1 MRPVTLRAVATAS
14 PAHPSIIV
22 DRVSKTFRIPREPVF
37 TIKER
42 VLHPLRQ
49 RDFEE
54 LRALRDVGLEI
65 GTGEFFGIAGRNG
78 SGKSTLMKCIA
89 GIYKTD
95 TGSVRVRGRL
105 ASFIELGVGF
115 NPDLTA
121 RENVVINAVM
131 LGLSPAEARSRFA
144 AAIEFAELEDFVDL
158 KLKNYSSGMQVR
170 LAFAVLVQLDAD
182 ILLIDEVL
190 AVGDAS
196 FQQKCIDT
204 LHDMH
209 RDGRTIVL
217 VTHDMT
223 AIEQF
228 CDRAALFE
236 EGAMVEV
243 GDPARISHRYMQM
256 NFDRARALAAVE
268 KPRYGTGAVQV
279 EDAWFTDADGT
290 RAEMVEQ
297 WRPCSFH
304 ARIEVR
310 RDVPA
315 ASFGVTFTD
324 AQNRN
329 VFTTSTT
336 WMDQRSGPLAAG
348 EVLELH
354 VRFEA
359 RFAPGRYFATPV
371 VASESD
377 AELMDLREHFVTVVV
392 AGTRR
397 SGGIVDL
404 PHEVG
409 FERVSTPAVPAGMED
424 GDGLG

>member
-1 MRPVTLRAVATAS
+1 VLSSGASAAV
-14 PAHPSIIV
+14 V
-22 DRVSKTFRIPREPVF
+22 LDGVSKAFRIPREPVF

-42 VLHPLRQ
+42 MLHPLRQ
-49 RDFEE
+49 RDYEE
-54 LRALRDVGLEI
+54 LRALDAVSFEI
-65 GTGEFFGIAGRNG
+65 RTGEFFGIAGRNG

-89 GIYKTD
+89 GIYGVD
-95 TGSVRVRGRL
+95 AGAIRVRGQI

-131 LGLSPAEARSRFA
+131 LGLTPAEARRRFD
-144 AAIEFAELEDFVDL
+144 AAIEFAELEDFIDL

-182 ILLIDEVL
+182 TLLIDEVL
-190 AVGDAS
+190 AVGDAA

-204 LHDMH
+204 LNRMHDE
-209 RDGRTIVL
+209 GRTIVL

-223 AIEQF
+223 AVERF

-236 EGAMVEV
+236 TGALIAL
-243 GDPARISHRYMQM
+243 GDPAHVSHRYTEL
-256 NFDRARALAAVE
+256 NFDRSRAVATGDQA
-268 KPRYGTGAVQV
+268 RYGSGAAQV
-279 EDAWFTDADGT
+279 TDAWFADADGVRSDT
-290 RAEMVEQ
+290 LDQ
-297 WRPCSFH
+297 GQPCSFH
-304 ARIEVR
+304 TRIEVR

-324 AQNRN
+324 AQHRN

-336 WMDQRSGPLAAG
+336 FMGRRSGPLARG

-354 VRFEA
+354 VRFDNL
-359 RFAPGRYFATPV
+359 FAPGRYFATPL

-377 AELMDLREHFVTVVV
+377 AELMDLRTDFATVVV
-392 AGTRR
+392 IGTRR
-397 SGGIVDL
+397 SGGVVDL
-404 PHEVG
+404 PHEVD
-409 FERVSTPAVPAGMED
+409 FERLSDPAVTAGVEG
-424 GDGLG
+424 GDGGG

>member
-1 MRPVTLRAVATAS
+1 LPAVATAS
-14 PAHPSIIV
+14 PAHPSIVV
-22 DRVSKTFRIPREPVF
+22 DGVSKTFRIPREPAF

-42 VLHPLRQ
+42 VLHPLRH

-54 LRALRDVGLEI
+54 LRALRDVGFEI

-89 GIYKTD
+89 GIYRAD
-95 TGSVRVRGRL
+95 VGAVRVRGRM

-131 LGLSPAEARSRFA
+131 LGLSPAEARRRFA
-144 AAIEFAELEDFVDL
+144 AAIEFAELEDFIDL

-190 AVGDAS
+190 AVGDAA

-204 LHDMH
+204 LNRMH
-209 RDGRTIVL
+209 HEGRTIVL
-217 VTHDMT
+217 VTHDMG

-236 EGAMVEV
+236 GGSLVEL

-268 KPRYGTGAVQV
+268 KPRYGNGAVQV
-279 EDAWFTDADGT
+279 EEAWFADADGN
-290 RAEMVEQ
+290 RAEMLEQ

-310 RDVPA
+310 RAVPA

-336 WMDQRSGPLAAG
+336 WMDQRTGPLAAG
-348 EVLELH
+348 EVLELC

-359 RFAPGRYFATPV
+359 RFAPGRYFATPI

-377 AELMDLREHFVTVVV
+377 TELMDLREHFVTVVLT
-392 AGTRR
+392 GTRR

-404 PHEVG
+404 QHEVG
-409 FERVSTPAVPAGMED
+409 FARVSATAIPAGVKD
-424 GDGLG
+424 GDGVA